1 MTKFK
6 TQQSPRERFYAPAGE
21 KKAPIYKEKL
31 VTEKSEDGFP
41 ILRKKLIQVGETD
54 IVAKIQACKDDC
66 DVYKILDR
74 FTGGDVAALHRTAHA
89 VYADLSAMPSNIHE
103 AVQRVDN
110 AVDSFMSMPA
120 EIRQAFNNDP
130 EEFLAAAKDQ
140 KKFAAPFLEFYKKYG
155 VSHESLEKSDKGEDK
170 GEDKK

>member
-21 KKAPIYKEKL
+21 KKAPVYKEKL
-31 VTEKSEDGFP
+31 VTEKLEDGREIF
-41 ILRKKLIQVGETD
+41 RKKLIQVGETD

-66 DVYKILDR
+66 DIYKILDR

-89 VYADLSAMPSNIHE
+89 VYADLSEIPRNIHE

-110 AVDSFMSMPA
+110 AVDSFMSMPP
-120 EIRQAFNNDP
+120 EIREAFNNDP

-140 KKFAAPFLEFYKKYG
+140 KKFAAPFLEFYKKHG
-155 VSHESLEKSDKGEDK
+155 VSHNSLEDEKG
-170 GEDKK
+170 GKKE